1 MSNLLL
7 FVISVQGEHLRPLKK
22 ARQMIVLMHNISAA
36 KDRYNASVTALEE
49 HRKDLLEQMNDAIR
63 RFSSTQELQ
72 GPTGWSYC

>member
-63 RFSSTQELQ
+63 HFSSTQELL